1 MQSPR
6 KLSNSNI
13 STTSKLNNKKNSMAK
28 SYSTNQLSPGKN
40 KKSRPTSFSLYMK

>member
-1 MQSPR
+1 MKSPR

-13 STTSKLNNKKNSMAK
+13 NTTSKFNNKKNTMAK

-40 KKSRPTSFSLYMK
+40 KKSKPI